1 MVEVQLKNGKS
12 TIENFELKVQG
23 LYLSGVCRCGKRFNV
38 FVEMP
43 KFGEAVDEAGNRFEL
58 GLAEHVI
65 ALCPRC
71 GRLLNIGNGSRR
83 KSRRL
88 PHHG

>member
-1 MVEVQLKNGKS
+1 MGEEQVKISTNALKN
-12 TIENFELKVQG
+12 FEATQG

-43 KFGEAVDEAGNRFEL
+43 KFCDAVDEAGNRFKL

-83 KSRRL
+83 KRRL